1 VKHVAFLVAASPN
14 AAFFSQVAVLRRAF
28 DKLPWTRWRCSLHVY
43 VGGAPEPDALEA
55 WRPHLGGVD
64 LRWST
69 TEDER
74 RDGDWAQSDDVFRHA
89 PDAADVLV
97 ALDADT
103 LPVQSL
109 EPILDEVV
117 ADNVVAGTL
126 AHYPT
131 ILEHRDGDGQAPS
144 IREAWIRLTSGLVTA
159 PLDFRFSHSL
169 MGTELPVAQR
179 EAPFY
184 LNFGV
189 VFFPRQ
195 LFNRIAP
202 EYLRLRPLLERR
214 MSNGDF
220 SGQAALTLAIAGT
233 GAGTRALSLRYNF
246 PNDPAAVRL
255 HPGELDHV
263 VVHHY
268 LRTWAY
274 DRHCIFRS
282 DVDYQAFLA
291 QPLEG
296 VDQRFQ
302 ADVRRMVG
310 DTYPFA

>member
-1 VKHVAFLVAASPN
+1 MNHVAFLVAASPN
-14 AAFFSQVAVLRRAF
+14 AAFFSQIAVLRRAF
-28 DKLPWTRWRCSLHVY
+28 DRLPWARWRYTLHVY
-43 VGGAPEPDALEA
+43 LGGTPEAGALDA
-55 WRPHLGGVD
+55 WKPHLGGVD

-69 TEDER
+69 AEDER

-89 PDAADVLV
+89 PAAADVLV

-103 LPVQSL
+103 LPVRSL

-117 ADNVVAGTL
+117 ADHVVAGTL

-131 ILEHRDGDGQAPS
+131 IIDHREGAAQETS
-144 IREAWIRLTSGLVTA
+144 IRDAWVRLASGLVTE

-169 MGTELPVAQR
+169 MDAESPAELR

-189 VFFPRQ
+189 VFLPRRH
-195 LFNRIAP
+195 FDRIAP

-214 MSNGDF
+214 MSDGDF

-233 GAGTRALSLRYNF
+233 GASTRALPLRYNF

-255 HPGELDHV
+255 HTGELDQV

-274 DRHCIFRS
+274 DRHRIFRS
-282 DVDYQAFLA
+282 AADYHAFLA

-302 ADVRRMVG
+302 ADVRRTVG
-310 DTYPFA
+310 ERYPFA

>member
-1 VKHVAFLVAASPN
+1 MKHVAFLVAASPN

-28 DKLPWTRWRCSLHVY
+28 DRLPWTRWRFTLHVY
-43 VGGAPEPDALEA
+43 LGGTPEAGALEA
-55 WRPHLGGVD
+55 WTPHLRGVD

-69 TEDER
+69 AEDEQ

-89 PDAADVLV
+89 PAAADVLV

-103 LPVQSL
+103 LPVRSL
-109 EPILDEVV
+109 EPILDDVV
-117 ADNVVAGTL
+117 ADDVVAGTL

-131 ILEHRDGDGQAPS
+131 IIDNRDGAAQEPS
-144 IREAWIRLTSGLVTA
+144 IRDAWLRLTSGLVTT
-159 PLDFRFSHSL
+159 PLDFTFSHSL
-169 MGTELPVAQR
+169 MDAESPAALR

-189 VFFPRQ
+189 VFLPRQ
-195 LFNRIAP
+195 HFDRIAR

-214 MSNGDF
+214 MSDGDF
-220 SGQAALTLAIAGT
+220 SGQAALTLAIAGS
-233 GAGTRALSLRYNF
+233 GAGTRALPLRYNF

-255 HPGELDHV
+255 HPGELEQV

-274 DRHCIFRS
+274 DRHRIFRS
-282 DVDYQAFLA
+282 AGDYHAFLS

-296 VDQRFQ
+296 VDQCFQ
-302 ADVRRMVG
+302 ADVRRTVG
-310 DTYPFA
+310 DSYPF

>member
-1 VKHVAFLVAASPN
+1 MKHVAFLVAASPN
-14 AAFFSQVAVLRRAF
+14 AAFFSQIAVLRRAF
-28 DKLPWTRWRCSLHVY
+28 DRLPWTRWDHTLHVY
-43 VGGAPEPDALEA
+43 LGGTPEVGALDA
-55 WRPHLGGVD
+55 WRPHLDGVD

-69 TEDER
+69 AEDEQ

-89 PDAADVLV
+89 PAAADVLV

-103 LPVQSL
+103 LPVRSL

-117 ADNVVAGTL
+117 ADDVVAGTL

-131 ILEHRDGDGQAPS
+131 IIDHREGAAQEPS
-144 IREAWIRLTSGLVTA
+144 IRDAWARLASGLVTV
-159 PLDFRFSHSL
+159 PLDFDFSHSL
-169 MGTELPVAQR
+169 MDAESPAALR

-189 VFFPRQ
+189 VFFPRHHFDR
-195 LFNRIAP
+195 LAP

-214 MSNGDF
+214 MSDGDF

-233 GAGTRALSLRYNF
+233 GAGTRALPLRYNF

-255 HPGELDHV
+255 HAGELDQV

-274 DRHCIFRS
+274 DRHRIFRS
-282 DVDYQAFLA
+282 AGEYHAFLCQA
-291 QPLEG
+291 LEG

-302 ADVRRMVG
+302 ADVRRTVG
-310 DTYPFA
+310 DTYPFD

>member
-14 AAFFSQVAVLRRAF
+14 AAFVSQVAVLRRVL
-28 DKLPWTRWRCSLHVY
+28 DRLPWTRWRCSLHVY
-43 VGGAPEPDALEA
+43 LGGTPESDVLDA
-55 WRPHLGGVD
+55 WKPHLRGVD

-69 TEDER
+69 AEDVR
-74 RDGDWAQSDDVFRHA
+74 RDGDWAQSDDVFRQA
-89 PDAADVLV
+89 PEGADVLV

-103 LPVQSL
+103 LPVRSL

-117 ADNVVAGTL
+117 ADDVVAGTL

-131 ILEHRDGDGQAPS
+131 ILDHRDGGRSAPS
-144 IREAWIRLTSGLVTA
+144 IREAWARLASGLVTA

-169 MGTELPVAQR
+169 MEAELPVALR

-189 VFFPRQ
+189 VFFPRP
-195 LFNRIAP
+195 LFDRIAP

-214 MSNGDF
+214 MANGDF
-220 SGQAALTLAIAGT
+220 SGQAALTLAIAET
-233 GAGTRALSLRYNF
+233 GAGSRALSLRYNF

-268 LRTWAY
+268 LRTSAY
-274 DRHCIFRS
+274 DRHRIFRS
-282 DVDYQAFLA
+282 AADYQVFLA
-291 QPLEG
+291 QPLDG

-302 ADVRRMVG
+302 ADVRRLVG
-310 DTYPFA
+310 ETYPFA